1 VSDAVFTVDAVHLGK
16 RIADTS
22 LFLYLTDPGTPI
34 EIAYRLWLLRS
45 AHRTIVVDT
54 GPPVVEGRE
63 RRLSETRDLSE
74 ALAVHGVEPRSIDT
88 VLLTHLHWD
97 HAANAD
103 QFPNARFYAQ
113 RAEIDFLRHGRHQ
126 HPALNRFFSTHAL
139 LEELADAG
147 RLLPLD
153 GDVEIEPGVRAI
165 RVGGHTPGSQMFCV
179 DTAEGLALLAGDAV
193 PLNRNYVERIPSGI
207 LVDVF
212 EAVAAL
218 DKARALAP
226 VKLYTGHDIAPC
238 LDLGP

>member
-1 VSDAVFTVDAVHLGK
+1 MSGITYTVDDVPLGK

-22 LFLYLTDPGTPI
+22 MFLYLTDPGVPI

-45 AHRTIVVDT
+45 PHRTIVVDT
-54 GPPVVEGRE
+54 GPPVGEGRE
-63 RRLSETRDLSE
+63 RHLSETRDLRE
-74 ALAVHGVEPRSIDT
+74 ALAAQAVDPRDIDT

-113 RAEIDFLRHGRHQ
+113 RDEIEFLRHGRHR
-126 HPALNRFFSTHAL
+126 HPAFDRFFSVHAR
-139 LEELADAG
+139 LEQLADDG

-153 GDVEIEPGVRAI
+153 GDVTIEPGVRAI

-179 DTAEGLALLAGDAV
+179 DTAAGRVLLTGDAV
-193 PLNRNYVERIPSGI
+193 PLHRNYVERIPSGI

-218 DKARALAP
+218 DKVSALSP
-226 VKLYTGHDIAPC
+226 VRLYTGHDPAPYLE
-238 LDLGP
+238 LDH

>member
-1 VSDAVFTVDAVHLGK
+1 VSDVAYTIEAVQLGK

-22 LFLYLTDPGTPI
+22 MFLYLTDPGVPL

-45 AHRTIVVDT
+45 PNRTIVVDT

-63 RRLSETRDLSE
+63 RHLTETRDPRE
-74 ALAVHGVEPRSIDT
+74 ALAAHDVDPRDIDT

-103 QFPNARFYAQ
+103 QFPHARFYAQ
-113 RAEIDFLRHGRHQ
+113 CDEIEFLRHGRHR
-126 HPALNRFFSTHAL
+126 HPALDRFFSTHAQ
-139 LEELADAG
+139 LEQLADDG
-147 RLLPLD
+147 RLVPLD
-153 GDVEIEPGVRAI
+153 GDTAIETGIHAI

-179 DTAEGLALLAGDAV
+179 DTAEGRALLTGDAV

-218 DKARALAP
+218 DKARALSP
-226 VKLYTGHDIAPC
+226 VKLYTGHDLTPY
-238 LDLGP
+238 LDLAH